1 MGAPEGWDRCARGV
15 VLSSWTTDARPVPAG
30 CLSSPAP
37 AVSPLYVGRGPLLS
51 RSRALNEKKGKED
64 AIV

>member
-15 VLSSWTTDARPVPAG
+15 VLSSWTTDACPV
-30 CLSSPAP
+30 PAP